1 MLVLNG
7 DDKLLTF
14 LSYKKLFKVCF
25 YCGRRAV
32 EKCGCDMEK
41 LEVSLFLVN
50 KMFVDE
56 PNMLPS
62 GVKDDYLTLVDLED
76 DLILYFL
83 QPASIKENGLR
94 NESRVGLEGENGGE
108 DDCVGYDLSNK
119 KKKRCDG

>member
-14 LSYKKLFKVCF
+14 LSYKKLF
-25 YCGRRAV
+25 
-32 EKCGCDMEK
+32 
-41 LEVSLFLVN
+41 

-119 KKKRCDG
+119 KKKRCDC